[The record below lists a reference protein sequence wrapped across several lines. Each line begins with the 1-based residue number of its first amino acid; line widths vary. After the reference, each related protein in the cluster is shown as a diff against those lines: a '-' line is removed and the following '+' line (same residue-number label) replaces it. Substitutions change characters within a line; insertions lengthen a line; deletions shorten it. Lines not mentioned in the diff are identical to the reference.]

1 MLMKIKFPLIILILI
16 SLALGVLAKSTIS
29 PARADA
35 QTIQAPVLKWQKGGC
50 YSSWCETGWYS
61 SPAVADL
68 DRDGKMEVIGSAYS
82 IFVLDGETGSLEWQ
96 VKSGHDRSEG
106 LNVANVGRTWPGVV
120 VADVDGDNALEIVT
134 AHSGGYV
141 AVYNAQ
147 GYFEPGWPQRPA
159 INEFR
164 SLSAADLDGDGKMEI
179 AAGLARLNH
188 LNVWVFEPDGSLRPG
203 WPQLSTDQGSAAGLY
218 NDNIGLGDLDGDGKL
233 ELVIPSDTITI
244 AAYRPDGSQLSTNT
258 LYHGHPGH
266 DMDFWAE
273 VPAYVDLQYEIQ
285 GYGPCYDQPTARA
298 NFAVGPANIVDLNG
312 DGANE
317 AVAIGNVHD
326 CHTSPY
332 TDLYN
337 VPYLFN
343 PDRTRFNTGGY
354 DWRTLPPNPGAP
366 LSEDYNLIESAAPN
380 PVTVDLDGDGQLEI
394 LYPSYDGRLHA
405 FWLDKT
411 EHGEWP
417 YSVYNPSEGF
427 YRFASEPAVADLD
440 NDGKAEVIFAS
451 WVQKHTGRTGKLHI
465 LNYLGHPL
473 QEIDLPPAFSG
484 DWNGALPAPTLANI
498 DSDPDLEVVLNTA
511 HSGLVA
517 YDLPGTAGARIFWG
531 TGRGSYL
538 RNGSPARGTLQASQ
552 KTVSRPL
559 ASPGDQLTYTILLR
573 NPGPDLGSVAVTD
586 TLPAGLNF
594 AGNLSATSGSAAENN
609 GVITWAGAV
618 AAGKLVSVRFDA
630 LVDGSISQSRGI
642 TNMVEIQDEF
652 GQIYQ
657 KEAVTIVNGFGIY
670 LPLVNR

>member
-1 MLMKIKFPLIILILI
+1 MKPKFYLILLVII
-16 SLALGVLAKSTIS
+16 SLGLAIPLKSS
-29 PARADA
+29 VPPARAEV
-35 QTIQAPVLKWQKGGC
+35 QTIQTPILKWQKGGC
-50 YSSWCETGWYS
+50 YSSWCEMGWYS

-68 DRDGKMEVIGSAYS
+68 DGDGKMEVIGSAYS
-82 IFVLDGETGSLEWQ
+82 IFVLDGKTGNLEWQ

-106 LNVANVGRTWPGVV
+106 TNVASVGRTWPGVV

-134 AHSGGYV
+134 AHGGGYV
-141 AVYNAQ
+141 SVYNAQ

-159 INEFR
+159 SNEFR
-164 SLSAADLDGDGKMEI
+164 SLSVADLDGDGKMEI
-179 AAGLARLNH
+179 VAGLARLNR
-188 LNVWVFEPDGSLRPG
+188 LNAWVFEPDGSLRPG

-218 NDNIGLGDLDGDGKL
+218 NDNIGIGDLDGDGKL
-233 ELVIPSDTITI
+233 EVVIPSDTITI

-258 LYHGHPGH
+258 LYHNHPGH

-298 NFAVGPANIVDLNG
+298 NFAIGPANIVDLNG
-312 DGANE
+312 DGTNE
-317 AVAIGNVHD
+317 VAAIGNVHD

-343 PDRTRFNTGGY
+343 PDRARFNAGGY
-354 DWRTLPPNPGAP
+354 DWTTLPPNPGAP

-451 WVQKHTGRTGKLHI
+451 WVQKQTGATGKLHI
-465 LNYLGHPL
+465 LNYLGQHL
-473 QEIDLPPAFSG
+473 QEIDLPPAFNG
-484 DWNGALPAPTLANI
+484 DWNGALSAPTLANI
-498 DSDPDLEVVLNTA
+498 DNDPDLEAVLNTA

-517 YDLPGTAGARIFWG
+517 YDLPGTVGARVLWG

-538 RNGSPARGTLQASQ
+538 RNGSPARGTLQASR
-552 KTVSRPL
+552 KLVSRPL
-559 ASPGDQLTYTILLR
+559 ASPGDSLTYTILLR
-573 NPGPDLGSVAVTD
+573 NPGPDLGSVTVTD
-586 TLPAGLNF
+586 TLPAGINF
-594 AGNLSATSGSAAENN
+594 AGNLSATAGSAAENN
-609 GVITWAGAV
+609 GVITWSGAV
-618 AAGKLVSVRFDA
+618 VAGQPVSVQFDA
-630 LVDGSISQSRGI
+630 LVDTSISQPRGI
-642 TNMVEIQDEF
+642 ANMVEIQDGF
-652 GQIYQ
+652 GQVYR
-657 KEAVTIVNGFGIY
+657 KEAVTIINGFGIY